1 MKNLQHNNN
10 ETPIKNC
17 VKLHMFAYLPDGS
30 IKDKENLCSC
40 CSCLCI
46 MQYQKSTLLPPEFI
60 DTIENV
66 DNLSHSD
73 FEGNVLHNDILFNL
87 LISGAVIPLYSP
99 TNPRE
104 LFFLCKLIGIC
115 HADSDNTDYYNHF
128 VAKGTKFIKCY
139 TI

>member
-1 MKNLQHNNN
+1 MVLSKTKKTFVHVVVA
-10 ETPIKNC
+10 C
-17 VKLHMFAYLPDGS
+17 VSCS
-30 IKDKENLCSC
+30 IKKVHF
-40 CSCLCI
+40 CL
-46 MQYQKSTLLPPEFI
+46 LNF

-87 LISGAVIPLYSP
+87 LISGAVIALYSP

-115 HADSDNTDYYNHF
+115 HADSDKTDYYNHF
-128 VAKGTKFIKCY
+128 VPKGTKFIKCY